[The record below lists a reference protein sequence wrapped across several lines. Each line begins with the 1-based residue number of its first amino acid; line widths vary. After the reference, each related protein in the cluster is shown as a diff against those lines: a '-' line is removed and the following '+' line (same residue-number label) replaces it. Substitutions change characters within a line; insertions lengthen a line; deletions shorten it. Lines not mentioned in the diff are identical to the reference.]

1 MIKLDWRGKV
11 DDERV
16 DDLLKRLS
24 LVKIDARKLLGEA
37 EEQLAATET
46 NRDKAW
52 TDMMVLEDKGEDNT
66 PRYRSLSVYYDTLT
80 DERRSL
86 ENLIE
91 ILEMIAEED

>member
-24 LVKIDARKLLGEA
+24 LIRIDARNLLGEA
-37 EEQLAATET
+37 KEQLATTET

-52 TDMMVLEDKGEDNT
+52 TDMLVLEDKGKDNT
-66 PRYRSLSVYYDTLT
+66 PRYHSLSDYYDILT

-86 ENLIE
+86 EYLIE
-91 ILEMIAEED
+91 ILDMIAEED